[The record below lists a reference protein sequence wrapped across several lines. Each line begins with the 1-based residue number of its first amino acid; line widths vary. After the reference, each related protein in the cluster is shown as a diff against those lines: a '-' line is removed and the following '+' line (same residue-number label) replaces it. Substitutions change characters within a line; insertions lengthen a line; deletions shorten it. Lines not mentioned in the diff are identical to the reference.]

1 MRGGMIASVSS
12 ACVCGGAVVT
22 GIAVCEE
29 LEMHDSGEARE
40 EAEETGDKVEE
51 AQVEGR

>member
-12 ACVCGGAVVT
+12 ACVCGGAVVM

-29 LEMHDSGEARE
+29 LEMHDSGEPRE
-40 EAEETGDKVEE
+40 DAEETGDKVEE
-51 AQVEGR
+51 AQVDGR